1 MLNYSVAELRMKRP
15 VLSEPTRF
23 ISAPADSQMSMMPV
37 SRMIR
42 RAFSVLR
49 AAMAAICWDVIGE
62 ILEVDSCGGSMG
74 CREKSC

>member
-1 MLNYSVAELRMKRP
+1 MEVDVP
-15 VLSEPTRF
+15 VLHEKTGAERATRF